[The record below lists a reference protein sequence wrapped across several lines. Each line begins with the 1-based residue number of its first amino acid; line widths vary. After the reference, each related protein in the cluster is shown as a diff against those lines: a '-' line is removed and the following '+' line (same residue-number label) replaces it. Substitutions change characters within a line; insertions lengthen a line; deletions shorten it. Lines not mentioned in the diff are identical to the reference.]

1 MADDVRAY
9 SISDYL
15 HEVRDDA
22 IEAIDN
28 GDYDYADSFDEAYDD
43 MWIDDSITGN
53 GSGSYFFSGY
63 TARRAVV
70 DMVFSSEAREWVDGN
85 FGEGSF
91 DRALA
96 DGAELLDVTFRCL
109 ALGEVSGEICEA
121 WNDRKEEQRAQEE
134 E

>member
-1 MADDVRAY
+1 MADDIRAY

-43 MWIDDSITGN
+43 MWTDDSITGN
-53 GSGSYFFSGY
+53 GSGSYFFN
-63 TARRAVV
+63 ARSARCAVR
-70 DMVFSSEAREWVDGN
+70 DMVFSSEAREWVDDN

-91 DRALA
+91 DQALV
-96 DGAELLDVTFRCL
+96 DGEEALDVTFRCL
-109 ALGEVSGEICEA
+109 ALGEVSGEINEA
-121 WNDRKEEQRAQEE
+121 WDDRMEEQREQEE